1 MRLIE
6 VRRLGRVIATIL
18 ALEVTLVLI
27 HKPVGLMVSRHHRRL
42 ALLLLVLLVMG
53 VLRLW
58 RVPLWLL
65 LLLRLVRVLG
75 LVRML
80 GLMGRKPL
88 SRPLLPLR
96 GSRLSN
102 DRILSIFRKPD
113 RNPFSSM
120 PKFEAPH
127 RCHRILRLCLI
138 LIINKCDPLTVL
150 VPCQSNLIKA
160 FKALEK

>member
-6 VRRLGRVIATIL
+6 VGRLGRVIATIL

-42 ALLLLVLLVMG
+42 ALLLLVMG

-58 RVPLWLL
+58 WVPLG
-65 LLLRLVRVLG
+65 LLRRMLG
-75 LVRML
+75 LMSLVRML
-80 GLMGRKPL
+80 GLMRRKPL
-88 SRPLLPLR
+88 SRPLLPLLSLG

-102 DRILSIFRKPD
+102 DGILSIFRKPD

-120 PKFEAPH
+120 PKFEAPN

-138 LIINKCDPLTVL
+138 LIINKCDPLTIL

>member
-6 VRRLGRVIATIL
+6 VGRLGRVIATIL

-42 ALLLLVLLVMG
+42 ALLLLVMG
-53 VLRLW
+53 ILRLW

-65 LLLRLVRVLG
+65 LLRMLG
-75 LVRML
+75 LMSLVRML
-80 GLMGRKPL
+80 GLMRRKPL
-88 SRPLLPLR
+88 SRPLLPLLSLG
-96 GSRLSN
+96 GSGLSN

-120 PKFEAPH
+120 PKFEAPN

-138 LIINKCDPLTVL
+138 LIINKCDPLAIL